1 MKKNH
6 NFFSKLALN
15 LAENH
20 LGKTKTNPSVGC
32 IVVKDDAVISS
43 GVTSLNG
50 RPHAEF
56 NALSKNLNFKN
67 SIMYVTLEPCTHYG
81 LTPPCTKII
90 KEKKIKDV
98 YYCFDDPDIRTFKK
112 AKKELKK
119 NRISLNKVNIGNK
132 DFYKS
137 YFLNKKKSLPLVD
150 AKLAVSKDYF
160 SISKRSKWITN
171 ERSRKVGHLLRSRYD
186 CIIST
191 STSINKDNS
200 LLNCRINGLNNNK
213 PDLIIIDRNLK
224 LKKNLRFINIANTR
238 KTYIF
243 TTSNDNKKIN
253 YFEKKMIKVI
263 TINKLDNKKDFS
275 LFLKKVFKLGNSRIL
290 IEAGMIFFKKL
301 ITLKLIDNLYIFRSN
316 LKLGNYGR
324 NNINSNFIK
333 KFKLK
338 KRIDVNLGGEDL
350 FKVKIK

>member
-160 SISKRSKWITN
+160 SINLVSNI
-171 ERSRKVGHLLRSRYD
+171 
-186 CIIST
+186 
-191 STSINKDNS
+191 
-200 LLNCRINGLNNNK
+200 LNNG
-213 PDLIIIDRNLK
+213 P
-224 LKKNLRFINIANTR
+224 
-238 KTYIF
+238 
-243 TTSNDNKKIN
+243 
-253 YFEKKMIKVI
+253 
-263 TINKLDNKKDFS
+263 
-275 LFLKKVFKLGNSRIL
+275 
-290 IEAGMIFFKKL
+290 
-301 ITLKLIDNLYIFRSN
+301 
-316 LKLGNYGR
+316 
-324 NNINSNFIK
+324 
-333 KFKLK
+333 
-338 KRIDVNLGGEDL
+338 
-350 FKVKIK
+350 